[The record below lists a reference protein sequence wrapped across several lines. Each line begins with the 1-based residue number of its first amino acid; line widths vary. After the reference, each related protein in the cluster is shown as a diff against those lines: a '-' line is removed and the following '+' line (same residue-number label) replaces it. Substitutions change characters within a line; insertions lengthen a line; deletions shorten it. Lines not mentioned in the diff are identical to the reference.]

1 MIPVLLILI
10 PLVAGTASFL
20 LKNERTARSWALF
33 ASLSTLVV
41 SILGRAV
48 FNKAGDLSF
57 RADWLQPLGSS
68 FSVGLDGMGQVR
80 CLLNAISFPII
91 FVSTWGSNYRNA
103 PRFFGLMLLTQ
114 AGMMG
119 VFLAY
124 DALLFYFF
132 WELALIPAYFLCS
145 QWGGERRIQVTFK
158 FFVYTFVG

>member
-41 SILGRAV
+41 SILGLAV

-68 FSVGLDGMGQVR
+68 FSVGLDGMGQVL
-80 CLLNAISFPII
+80 CLLNAISDRK
-91 FVSTWGSNYRNA
+91 STRLNSSHVKISYA
-103 PRFFGLMLLTQ
+103 
-114 AGMMG
+114 
-119 VFLAY
+119 
-124 DALLFYFF
+124 
-132 WELALIPAYFLCS
+132 
-145 QWGGERRIQVTFK
+145 
-158 FFVYTFVG
+158 